1 MSFIL
6 IPFGIRLYTLIELYA
21 ILTRMII
28 YVISLSHEYDNKSI
42 KILISALLCT
52 TIFSKQIRT
61 RRYGTKK
68 RPN

>member
-6 IPFGIRLYTLIELYA
+6 ISFGIRLYTLIELYA
-21 ILTRMII
+21 ILTRMS
-28 YVISLSHEYDNKSI
+28 ISLSHEYDNKSI
-42 KILISALLCT
+42 RILISALLCT